1 MAQHEEIVLWL
12 DRRWKNAIEKHLKG
26 ETLQEHLETV
36 LDELCNRL
44 PEREYERI
52 SRAIQSEAAAQRA
65 EEEAARTYAAYS
77 YLPKPVKSQV
87 DAIVDRLA
95 QLPEVAACYDQ
106 WWQLKDEI
114 AGYYGR
120 NTPPRQP
127 LTQRKEFRSLKN
139 WIIRE
144 AEDISFSPSADSTEP
159 EEKQS
164 AEKTPPIRGSVDV
177 QLVGET
183 VSARH
188 IPANAVMRLLHHMGQ
203 IFRTSTPVIPPALR
217 IDSKRRRRLQ
227 EKRMAMGHKRDD
239 HEDEQLRH
247 VNENTM

>member
-1 MAQHEEIVLWL
+1 M
-12 DRRWKNAIEKHLKG
+12 
-26 ETLQEHLETV
+26 
-36 LDELCNRL
+36 
-44 PEREYERI
+44 
-52 SRAIQSEAAAQRA
+52 
-65 EEEAARTYAAYS
+65 
-77 YLPKPVKSQV
+77 
-87 DAIVDRLA
+87 DAIVERLA

-114 AGYYGR
+114 AGYYGQ

-144 AEDISFSPSADSTEP
+144 AEDISFSPSADRVEP

-164 AEKTPPIRGSVDV
+164 TEKTPPIRGSVDV
-177 QLVGET
+177 QPVGEA

-188 IPANAVMRLLHHMGQ
+188 IPANVVMRLLHHMGQ
-203 IFRTSTPVIPPALR
+203 IFRTSMPVIPPALR

-227 EKRMAMGHKRDD
+227 EKRVALGHKRDD
-239 HEDEQLRH
+239 HEDERLHH
-247 VNENTM
+247 VNDNTM

>member
-1 MAQHEEIVLWL
+1 ME
-12 DRRWKNAIEKHLKG
+12 
-26 ETLQEHLETV
+26 
-36 LDELCNRL
+36 
-44 PEREYERI
+44 
-52 SRAIQSEAAAQRA
+52 
-65 EEEAARTYAAYS
+65 
-77 YLPKPVKSQV
+77 
-87 DAIVDRLA
+87 RLA

-159 EEKQS
+159 EGKQS
-164 AEKTPPIRGSVDV
+164 TEKTPPIRGPVDV
-177 QLVGET
+177 QSVGET

-188 IPANAVMRLLHHMGQ
+188 IPANVVMRLLHHMGQ
-203 IFRTSTPVIPPALR
+203 IFRTSMPFIPPALR

-227 EKRMAMGHKRDD
+227 EKRMALGHKRDD
-239 HEDEQLRH
+239 HEDEQLHH
-247 VNENTM
+247 VNDNTM